1 MVSRL
6 QAQLHARAL
15 VHNPVQTFRKEDEE
29 NFWFLD
35 FHWPRGLT
43 PMGLIWNE
51 DGYNWASQLAAEQMP
66 LPPGRGITCRLG
78 GTHTYGSPLPVND
91 VREIGQRA
99 RRLERSLPPFLQNFD
114 GIWGDMRE
122 EVNESWDFFRGV
134 DHSALSLADL
144 RENLIQARQYHKRA
158 FEIHFQVMY
167 PLLAN
172 YIGFYSMCTELG
184 LDPGQIGK
192 FLQGY
197 DTKIMETD
205 RELWRLTSAARS
217 AGLDQVFAASEAGQ
231 LRSALSAHGG
241 SAGTWLTTFDDFLQ
255 VYGWRTEGSCD
266 IALPSWNEDPTPAL
280 GMIKSFLQKDTVH
293 DFEKARNAAIEE
305 REEAVDA
312 ARSTLTLD
320 EQKLFDGGLASCRAA
335 NFPWWQDDHNY
346 YIDLRISLP
355 MRWAC
360 QAIADRIGADHHDD
374 TLYLFWP
381 EIMDVSAGRR
391 PYDAGLRSLVEQ
403 RKQYFDYWLD
413 RRPSLPK
420 VVGTIPES
428 VNDPIL
434 IEIFGLNSHFL
445 RAVEAAGSDSE
456 VKTLTGVPASK
467 GTGRGPARVLHNA
480 DELHRLSPGRCAGVR
495 VHLAELDPGVR
506 QDRRL
511 RLRRRRHL
519 VPRRDRRPRVPRPH
533 RDRDRPGH
541 HGHLRRGRRGGRRQH
556 RPGNSPEK
564 AGTERARLN
573 AVPPPSTWTNAIA
586 WVDDIPP
593 ARRSA
598 PAAPRWDGWPSC
610 TRRA

>member
-1 MVSRL
+1 MATVIPVDEFITDEWYPGFKPGYT
-6 QAQLHARAL
+6 HAPWYID
-15 VHNPVQTFRKEDEE
+15 PVQTFRKEDEE

-51 DGYNWASQLAAEQMP
+51 DGYNWSSQLAAEQMP

-78 GTHTYGSPLPVND
+78 GTHTYGSPLPVTD

-99 RRLERSLPPFLQNFD
+99 RRLERMLPPFLQNFD
-114 GIWGDMRE
+114 EIWGHMRE
-122 EVNESWDFFRGV
+122 EVNESWDYFRGV
-134 DHSALSLADL
+134 DLSALSLADL

-158 FEIHFQVMY
+158 FEIHFEVMY

-172 YIGFYSMCTELG
+172 YVGFYSMCTELG

-205 RELWRLTSAARS
+205 RELWKLTSAARR
-217 AGLDQVFAASEAGQ
+217 AGLEQVFAAHEADGI
-231 LRSALSAHGG
+231 RAALAAHGG
-241 SAGTWLTTFDDFLQ
+241 PAGTWLTQFDDFLQ

-266 IALPSWNEDPTPAL
+266 IALPSWIEDPTPAL
-280 GMIKSFLQKDTVH
+280 GTIKTFLLKDTDH
-293 DFEKARNAAIEE
+293 DFEKARNAAVEE
-305 REEAVDA
+305 REAAVDA
-312 ARSTLTLD
+312 ARSTLTLE

-346 YIDLRISLP
+346 YIDLRIALP

-360 QAIADRIGADHHDD
+360 QGIADRIGADHQDD
-374 TLYLFWP
+374 TLYLFWE

-403 RKQYFDYWLD
+403 RKQYFDYWLQ

-445 RAVEAAGSDSE
+445 RAVEAVSSGGAGQDADRRAR
-456 VKTLTGVPASK
+456 LQGHRPRDRPRPAQRRR
-467 GTGRGPARVLHNA
+467 TAPAQPGRG
-480 DELHRLSPGRCAGVR
+480 AGLR
-495 VHLAELDPGVR
+495 VHLAELDPGLR

-511 RLRRRRHL
+511 RVRRRRHP
-519 VPRRDRRPRVPRPH
+519 VARGHRRTRVRRAHGDRGRAGHDGH
-533 RDRDRPGH
+533 R
-541 HGHLRRGRRGGRRQH
+541 RRGRGGGGRHH
-556 RPGNSPEK
+556 RTGHGAQ
-564 AGTERARLN
+564 AGTERAGLIACAARHRLG
-573 AVPPPSTWTNAIA
+573 
-586 WVDDIPP
+586 
-593 ARRSA
+593 RRGR
-598 PAAPRWDGWPSC
+598 PR
-610 TRRA
+610 

>member
-1 MVSRL
+1 MATVIPVDEFITDEWYPGFKP
-6 QAQLHARAL
+6 AYTHAPWYI
-15 VHNPVQTFRKEDEE
+15 NPVQTFRKEDEE

-91 VREIGQRA
+91 LREIGQRA

-134 DHSALSLADL
+134 DHSALSLEDL

-205 RELWRLTSAARS
+205 RELWKLTSAARA
-217 AGLDQVFAASEAGQ
+217 AGLDQVFASSDAGQ
-231 LRSALSAHGG
+231 IRSALSAHGG
-241 SAGTWLTTFDDFLQ
+241 TAGTWLTTFDDFLQ
-255 VYGWRTEGSCD
+255 VYGYRTEGSCD
-266 IALPSWNEDPTPAL
+266 IALPSWIEDPTPAL

-293 DFEKARNAAIEE
+293 DFEQARNAAIEE

-360 QAIADRIGADHHDD
+360 QAIAGRIGADHPDD

-413 RRPSLPK
+413 RRPSPAQGGRHHPRIGQRPDPDRDLR
-420 VVGTIPES
+420 PEQ
-428 VNDPIL
+428 PL
-434 IEIFGLNSHFL
+434 
-445 RAVEAAGSDSE
+445 
-456 VKTLTGVPASK
+456 
-467 GTGRGPARVLHNA
+467 PARGG
-480 DELHRLSPGRCAGVR
+480 SGRF
-495 VHLAELDPGVR
+495 R
-506 QDRRL
+506 Q
-511 RLRRRRHL
+511 
-519 VPRRDRRPRVPRPH
+519 RD
-533 RDRDRPGH
+533 
-541 HGHLRRGRRGGRRQH
+541 
-556 RPGNSPEK
+556 
-564 AGTERARLN
+564 
-573 AVPPPSTWTNAIA
+573 
-586 WVDDIPP
+586 
-593 ARRSA
+593 
-598 PAAPRWDGWPSC
+598 
-610 TRRA
+610 

>member
-1 MVSRL
+1 MATVIPVDEFINDEWYPGFKPGYT
-6 QAQLHARAL
+6 HAPWYID
-15 VHNPVQTFRKEDEE
+15 PVQTFRKEDEE

-51 DGYNWASQLAAEQMP
+51 DGYNWSSQLAAEQMP

-78 GTHTYGSPLPVND
+78 GTHTYGSPLPVTD

-99 RRLERSLPPFLQNFD
+99 RRLERMLPPFLQNFD
-114 GIWGDMRE
+114 EIWGHMRE
-122 EVNESWDFFRGV
+122 EVNESWDYFHGV
-134 DHSALSLADL
+134 DLSALSLTDL

-172 YIGFYSMCTELG
+172 YVGFYSMCTELG

-205 RELWRLTSAARS
+205 RELWKLTSAARR
-217 AGLDQVFAASEAGQ
+217 AGLEQVFAAHEPDGIRA
-231 LRSALSAHGG
+231 ALAAHGG
-241 SAGTWLTTFDDFLQ
+241 AASTWLTQFDDFLQ

-266 IALPSWNEDPTPAL
+266 VALPSWIEDPTPAL
-280 GMIKSFLQKDTVH
+280 GTIKTFLLKDTDH
-293 DFEKARNAAIEE
+293 DFEAARNAAAEE
-305 REEAVDA
+305 REAAVDA
-312 ARSTLTLD
+312 ARSTLTLE

-346 YIDLRISLP
+346 YIDLRIALP

-360 QAIADRIGADHHDD
+360 QGIADRIGADHQDD
-374 TLYLFWP
+374 TLYLFWE

-403 RKQYFDYWLD
+403 RKQYFDYWLK
-413 RRPSLPK
+413 RRPTLPK

-445 RAVEAAGSDSE
+445 RAVEAASSGSQ

-467 GTGRGPARVLHNA
+467 GTGRGIARVLHNA
-480 DELHRLSPGRCAGVR
+480 DELHRLNPGEVLVCESTSPNWTPAFAKIAACVCDGGGTLSHAAIVGREYGVPTVTAVGLATMVISDGDEVEVDGTAGR
-495 VHLAELDPGVR
+495 VTVLKQIP
-506 QDRRL
+506 
-511 RLRRRRHL
+511 
-519 VPRRDRRPRVPRPH
+519 
-533 RDRDRPGH
+533 
-541 HGHLRRGRRGGRRQH
+541 
-556 RPGNSPEK
+556 
-564 AGTERARLN
+564 N
-573 AVPPPSTWTNAIA
+573 AQ
-586 WVDDIPP
+586 
-593 ARRSA
+593 
-598 PAAPRWDGWPSC
+598 G
-610 TRRA
+610 

>member
-1 MVSRL
+1 MATVIPVDEFITDEWYPGFKPGYT
-6 QAQLHARAL
+6 HAPWYID
-15 VHNPVQTFRKEDEE
+15 PVQTFRKEDEE

-51 DGYNWASQLAAEQMP
+51 DGYNWSSQLAAEQMP

-78 GTHTYGSPLPVND
+78 GTHTYGSPLPVTD

-99 RRLERSLPPFLQNFD
+99 RRLDRMLPPFLQNFD
-114 GIWGDMRE
+114 DIWGHMRE
-122 EVNESWDFFRGV
+122 EVNESWDYFRDV
-134 DHSALSLADL
+134 DLSALSLADL

-172 YIGFYSMCTELG
+172 YVGFYSMCTELG

-205 RELWRLTSAARS
+205 RELWKLTSTARS
-217 AGLDQVFAASEAGQ
+217 AGLESVFAAHEPDGI
-231 LRSALSAHGG
+231 RGALAAHGG
-241 SAGTWLTTFDDFLQ
+241 AAGTWLTQFDDFLQ

-266 IALPSWNEDPTPAL
+266 VALPSWLEDPTPAL
-280 GMIKSFLQKDTVH
+280 GTIKTFLLKDTDH
-293 DFEKARNAAIEE
+293 DFEKARNAAVEE
-305 REEAVDA
+305 REAAVDV
-312 ARSTLTLD
+312 ARSTLTLE

-346 YIDLRISLP
+346 YIDLRIALP

-360 QAIADRIGADHHDD
+360 QGIADRIGADHQDD
-374 TLYLFWP
+374 TLYLFWE

-403 RKQYFDYWLD
+403 RKQYFDYWLQ

-445 RAVEAAGSDSE
+445 RAVEAVSSGSQ

-467 GTGRGPARVLHNA
+467 GTGRGIARVLHNA
-480 DELHRLSPGRCAGVR
+480 DELHRLSPGEVLICESTSPNWTPAFAKIAACVCDGGGTLSHAAIVGREYGVPTVTAVGLATMVIADGDEVEVDGTTGR
-495 VHLAELDPGVR
+495 VTVLK
-506 QDRRL
+506 Q
-511 RLRRRRHL
+511 
-519 VPRRDRRPRVPRPH
+519 
-533 RDRDRPGH
+533 
-541 HGHLRRGRRGGRRQH
+541 
-556 RPGNSPEK
+556 
-564 AGTERARLN
+564 
-573 AVPPPSTWTNAIA
+573 
-586 WVDDIPP
+586 
-593 ARRSA
+593 A
-598 PAAPRWDGWPSC
+598 PNGQG
-610 TRRA
+610 